1 MTTNILITGAG
12 GFLGKHLIKHLSKN
26 KGEYNIYCT
35 CRSSLKFNNLVVL
48 AKNVNPEVKI
58 FNVDI
63 TCGMDIL
70 RLKQHIIDNK
80 IEYIIHCAAMKYM
93 DIAEI
98 EPSKTINTNIIGT
111 LNLIRIAKETNIKNI
126 IALSTDKAID
136 PINVYGSTKY
146 LMEKIIIEAGYSN
159 YQGVN
164 FFWSD
169 GSVLDIWYNQMKKNK
184 RLFVTNFEQS
194 RYYITNDIVCEDIIN
209 NLDTKGTTL
218 VPKMVTKISLK
229 QLYESFSEYFN
240 YNDFDILG
248 ARNNE
253 KTIEKISDDSEVYN
267 PNKEEIMKMID
278 ETIKYM

>member
-1 MTTNILITGAG
+1 MPKNILITGGG
-12 GFLGKHLIKHLSKN
+12 GFLGKHLIKRLSKN
-26 KGEYNIYCT
+26 KGEYNISCT
-35 CRSSLKFNNLVVL
+35 CRSSLKVNQLQVLSKNL
-48 AKNVNPEVKI
+48 NTEIKI

-63 TCGMDIL
+63 TCNMDIMK
-70 RLKQHIIDNK
+70 LKQHIIDNK
-80 IEYIIHCAAMKYM
+80 IDYIVHCAAMKYM
-93 DIAEI
+93 DIAEE
-98 EPSKTINTNIIGT
+98 EPSRTINTNIIGT

-146 LMEKIIIEAGYSN
+146 LMEKIILEAGYSN

-184 RLFVTNFEQS
+184 TLFVTNFEQS
-194 RYYITNDIVCEDIIN
+194 RYYITNDYICEDIIN
-209 NLDTKGTTL
+209 NLDTKGKTL
-218 VPKMVTKISLK
+218 VPKLVKKISLK

-240 YNDFDILG
+240 YNDFKILG
-248 ARNNE
+248 TRNNE
-253 KTIEKISDDSEVYN
+253 KKIEKISDDSEVYN

-278 ETIKYM
+278 ETIKSM